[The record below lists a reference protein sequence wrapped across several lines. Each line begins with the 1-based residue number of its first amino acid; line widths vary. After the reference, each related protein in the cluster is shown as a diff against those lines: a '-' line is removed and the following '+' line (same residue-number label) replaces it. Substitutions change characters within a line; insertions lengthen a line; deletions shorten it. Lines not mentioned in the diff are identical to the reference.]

1 MVKLREEFMTTE
13 KLSES
18 EPVKQPENAKAQT
31 PEATDELDEVS
42 LGMVTGGSAGDTGG
56 CLTTD

>member
-13 KLSES
+13 KPSDI
-18 EPVKQPENAKAQT
+18 EPVKQPDKAKAQT
-31 PEATDELDEVS
+31 PEASDELDEVS
-42 LGMVTGGSAGDTGG
+42 LGMVTGGGGLDTSG